1 VNELIAGG
9 AGRGRKTNDITQ
21 DRGNSMNS
29 LVTRGTTQKISPMQ
43 ALLFVLLVGLLG
55 AVAYNFFLLNEF
67 NQQQARYLALTTEIQ
82 VRSQQ
87 LATQAGESA
96 QGNFDALEELGTTRQ
111 VLDGAVTTLRQG
123 DPTTGLPPSP
133 VAVNATLATLEE
145 IWRRIN
151 ADAGNV
157 LDRAD
162 LLVELAEAS
171 ADFDRSIPQ
180 LQASSDRLVQALIAS
195 GAGSEMTYIAT
206 RQLALSDRLQRRARD
221 IMAGGT
227 GAITAA
233 DAFSRDARLF
243 GRVIQGFLD
252 GDDTLGIRR
261 IDAAAVRM
269 ALDETESIFEQIQEE
284 VDSILI
290 AAADLFEVR
299 EAANEIFFNASELT
313 DQAAVLA
320 VEYGRLGEDR
330 IWPSLLIG
338 IAMAAAALA
347 FLFLVGLAA
356 YRTQRR
362 NARATAEIN
371 QRNQDAILR
380 LLDEMGALAD
390 GDLTV
395 QATVT
400 EDVTGAIADSVNY
413 AVEALRDLV
422 AGVNTTA
429 QQVAAQAQETRATTM
444 QLAEASEYQASEIRE
459 ATDTINSMA
468 RSFDDMAQRS
478 SESAEV
484 AQSSVEIA
492 NRGADMV
499 RQTISGMDSIR
510 NQIQE
515 TSKRIKRLG
524 ESSQEIGDIVEL
536 INGLSEQTNVLALNA
551 AIQAASAGGAGRG
564 FAVVADE
571 VQRLAERATGAT
583 RRIEALVQT
592 IQSDTAEAVKS
603 MEQTTTQVVSGA
615 RLAEDAG
622 EALESIERVSNDL
635 AGLIQNISRQAQDES
650 RNATRIAQLMNSI
663 RDISVQ
669 TTAGSGQTATSVAS
683 LAELVRELRESV
695 ADFKLPEEES
705 A

>member
-1 VNELIAGG
+1 MSSA
-9 AGRGRKTNDITQ
+9 A
-21 DRGNSMNS
+21 
-29 LVTRGTTQKISPMQ
+29 TRGTTTRFSPAQ
-43 ALLFVLLVGLLG
+43 GLLFVLLVALLG
-55 AVAYNFFLLNEF
+55 AVAYNFYLLNER
-67 NQQQARYLALTTEIQ
+67 NQQEARYLALTTEIQ
-82 VRSQQ
+82 VRAQQ
-87 LATQAGESA
+87 LAKSAGESA
-96 QGNFDALEELGTTRQ
+96 QGNFDALIELGETRAQ
-111 VLDGAVTTLRQG
+111 IDRAVTALRQG
-123 DPTTGLPPSP
+123 EPATGLPPSP
-133 VAVNATLATLEE
+133 AAVNASLSTLEG
-145 IWRRIN
+145 IWERIN
-151 ADAGNV
+151 SDAERV

-162 LLVELAEAS
+162 LLVELADAS
-171 ADFDRSIPQ
+171 QDFETAVPQ
-180 LQASSDRLVQALIAS
+180 LQALSDNVVQQLIET
-195 GAGSEMTYIAT
+195 GGSPEQIYVAT
-206 RQLALSDRLQRRARD
+206 RQLALADRMQRRVGD
-221 IMAGGT
+221 IMDGGT

-233 DAFSRDARLF
+233 DAFSRDASLF
-243 GRVIQGFLD
+243 ERVFQGLLE
-252 GDDTLGIRR
+252 GDPDLGVTSSS
-261 IDAAAVRM
+261 AAGVVT
-269 ALDETESIFEQIQEE
+269 ALEDVVAMFNNLRVE
-284 VDSILI
+284 VDTILT
-290 AAADLFEVR
+290 ASTDLFEVR
-299 EAANEIFFNASELT
+299 ESADEIFFDAEDLT
-313 DQAAVLA
+313 AQAADLA
-320 VEYGRLGEDR
+320 GEYALLGENVV
-330 IWPSLLIG
+330 WPSLLLG
-338 IAMAAAALA
+338 IILAAAAL
-347 FLFLVGLAA
+347 FLLFLVGFGA
-356 YRTQRR
+356 YRAQRR
-362 NARATAEIN
+362 SARSTAEIN

-380 LLDEMGALAD
+380 LLDEMSSLAD

-395 QATVT
+395 EATVT

-422 AGVNTTA
+422 SGVNTTA
-429 QQVAAQAQETRATTM
+429 RQVAAQAQETRATTM
-444 QLAEASEYQASEIRE
+444 QLAEASEHQAREIRQ
-459 ATDTINSMA
+459 ATDNINNMA

-484 AQSSVEIA
+484 AQSSVEMA

-510 NQIQE
+510 NQIQD

-571 VQRLAERATGAT
+571 VQRLAERATDST

-592 IQSDTAEAVKS
+592 IQSDTSEAVNS
-603 MEQTTTQVVSGA
+603 MEATTAQVVSGA

-650 RNATRIAQLMNSI
+650 KNATQIAQLMNSI

-669 TTAGSGQTATSVAS
+669 TSEGTGQTATSVAS

-695 ADFKLPEEES
+695 SDFKLPEEGE

>member
-1 VNELIAGG
+1 MSSV
-9 AGRGRKTNDITQ
+9 
-21 DRGNSMNS
+21 
-29 LVTRGTTQKISPMQ
+29 VTRGTTQKISRAQ

-55 AVAYNFFLLNEF
+55 AVAYNFFLLNEL

-87 LATQAGESA
+87 LAKQAAESA
-96 QGNFDALEELGTTRQ
+96 QGNFDALEELGITRDL
-111 VLDGAVTTLRQG
+111 VDRAVTTLRRG
-123 DPTTGLPPSP
+123 DPATGLPPSP
-133 VAVNATLATLEE
+133 AEVNATLATLEE
-145 IWRRIN
+145 IWRRIDT
-151 ADAGNV
+151 DARSV
-157 LDRAD
+157 LVRAN
-162 LLVELAEAS
+162 LLIELAEAS
-171 ADFDRSIPQ
+171 EDFDRSIPQ
-180 LQASSDRLVQALIAS
+180 LQASSDRLVRALINS
-195 GAGSEMTYIAT
+195 GAQPEEIYIAT
-206 RQLALSDRLQRRARD
+206 RQLALADRLQRRARD

-233 DAFSRDARLF
+233 DAFSRDATLF
-243 GRVIQGFLD
+243 GRVIRGFLA
-252 GDDTLGIRR
+252 GDETLGIRR
-261 IDAAAVRM
+261 IDAAEVRL
-269 ALDETESIFEQIQEE
+269 ALDDTLAQFEQIQAE

-299 EAANEIFFNASELT
+299 ESADEISLDVEELT
-313 DQAAVLA
+313 EQAATLA
-320 VEYGRLGEDR
+320 LEYERLGDDR
-330 IWPSLLIG
+330 LWPSLLIG
-338 IAMAAAALA
+338 IVMAAVALA
-347 FLFLVGLAA
+347 LLFLSGLAA

-362 NARATAEIN
+362 TARATSEIN

-380 LLDEMGALAD
+380 LLDEMGSLAD

-429 QQVAAQAQETRATTM
+429 QQVAAQAQETRASTM
-444 QLAEASEYQASEIRE
+444 QLAEASEHQAGEIRQ
-459 ATDTINSMA
+459 ATETINSMA

-478 SESAEV
+478 SESADV
-484 AQSSVEIA
+484 AQTSVEIA

-499 RQTISGMDSIR
+499 RQTIAGMDSIR

-571 VQRLAERATGAT
+571 VQRLAERATDAT

-592 IQSDTAEAVKS
+592 IQSDTSEAVNS
-603 MEQTTTQVVSGA
+603 MEETTAQVVSGA

-635 AGLIQNISRQAQDES
+635 AGLIQNISHQAQDES

-669 TTAGSGQTATSVAS
+669 TTEGTGQTAASVAS
-683 LAELVRELRESV
+683 LAELVRQLRESV
-695 ADFKLPEEES
+695 ADFKLPEED
-705 A
+705 AT